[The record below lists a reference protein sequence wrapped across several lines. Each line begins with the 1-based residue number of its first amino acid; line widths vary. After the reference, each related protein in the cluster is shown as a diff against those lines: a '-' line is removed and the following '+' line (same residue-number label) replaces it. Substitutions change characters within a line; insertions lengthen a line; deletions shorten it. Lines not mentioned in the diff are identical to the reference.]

1 MEADTTRAD
10 CWARLLSDQR
20 LYGKSYPANE
30 DSRSEFQRDYDRIIF
45 SSAFRRLQDKTQVFP
60 LSNTD
65 YTRTR
70 LTHSLET
77 SSVGRT
83 LGILAA
89 KHLQKMG
96 VRCEPHDVGTIVATA
111 ALAHDLGNPPFGH
124 SGEAAIQSWANRT
137 LPKPETVAGSVK
149 SRLHAR
155 RTQASTLPMSPE
167 ELTDFHLFEGNA
179 QGVRILVR
187 TLARTRK
194 GGMRPTLATLGA
206 MAKYPRPSLQAGR
219 KFDPAVIAEK
229 KPGYFQNDRAMACK
243 AFRAL
248 GMHESSEGVF
258 SRHPLA
264 FLTEAADDLC
274 YAIADLEDG
283 FKLGIVPFN
292 DLRDVLLPLAE
303 PDPGYADMAYLDNFS
318 RLARIRA
325 SALQV
330 LVAACAKAFRDCL
343 GEMEAGTLTVPLLE
357 RTPFANYHRALKSLA
372 KEKIY
377 NHERVLQI
385 EYAGYQT
392 IGGLLE
398 MFYSALCEPKDSRRD
413 EKLRKLLP
421 IQLLWRPNKKAR
433 SSDSGENPH
442 NFYLELMTPYER
454 LLTVT
459 DHVAGM
465 TDGFAVQLYQR
476 LSGIRLP
483 E

>member
-1 MEADTTRAD
+1 M
-10 CWARLLSDQR
+10 
-20 LYGKSYPANE
+20 
-30 DSRSEFQRDYDRIIF
+30 
-45 SSAFRRLQDKTQVFP
+45 SA
-60 LSNTD
+60 
-65 YTRTR
+65 
-70 LTHSLET
+70 
-77 SSVGRT
+77 
-83 LGILAA
+83 
-89 KHLQKMG
+89 
-96 VRCEPHDVGTIVATA
+96 
-111 ALAHDLGNPPFGH
+111 
-124 SGEAAIQSWANRT
+124 
-137 LPKPETVAGSVK
+137 
-149 SRLHAR
+149 
-155 RTQASTLPMSPE
+155 E
-167 ELTDFHLFEGNA
+167 ELTDFHVFEGNA
-179 QGVRILVR
+179 QGFRILVR

-206 MAKYPRPSLQAGR
+206 MAKYPRPSMKAGR
-219 KFDPAVIAEK
+219 TFDPGIVAEK

-248 GMHESSEGVF
+248 GMQESSDGVF

-274 YAIADLEDG
+274 YAIADLDDG
-283 FKLGIVPFN
+283 FKLGTVSFN

-303 PDPGYADMAYLDNFS
+303 PDSAYADLSYLDDFS

-343 GEMEAGTLTVPLLE
+343 DEMEAGTLTVPLLE
-357 RTPFANYHRALKSLA
+357 RTPFADSHRALKTLA
-372 KEKIY
+372 KEKVY
-377 NHERVLQI
+377 NHDRVLQI

-398 MFYSALCEPKDSRRD
+398 MFHSALCEPKDSPRD

-421 IQLLWRPNKKAR
+421 LQLLWRPNK
-433 SSDSGENPH
+433 SPTSGKDH

-465 TDGFAVQLYQR
+465 TDRFAVQLYQR